1 MIALLRLM
9 RPHFLLGGV
18 LLFALGVAAVGGISA
33 TAYVLGQAMVSA
45 VQLTAHV
52 VNEFADAASD
62 AAVRNRTWFSGGSGA
77 IADGSVTRS
86 TALRTAW
93 VTSSIAV
100 VSIALVSIRSPGAG
114 AIGAVALLVAW
125 AYSVEPIRLLGT
137 GLGEIITTLVV
148 AAGVP
153 LAGALTG
160 GGRSTTELWWAI
172 GVLIPLHL
180 GMMLGFE
187 LPDVESDRS
196 AGKRVLAV
204 RLGTATT
211 RRIIEALFASGGV
224 VLGAGVIYGALPTSA
239 SWAGVAAAPAL
250 LTALGMARD
259 RWGLVTLAAV
269 ATLVAAATG
278 LTVALG
284 A

>member
-9 RPHFLLGGV
+9 RLHFLFGGV
-18 LLFALGVAAVGGISA
+18 LLFALGVAAVDGISA
-33 TAYVLGQAMVSA
+33 TAYALGQAMVSA
-45 VQLTAHV
+45 IQLTAHV
-52 VNEFADAASD
+52 VNEYADAAAD
-62 AAVRNRTWFSGGSGA
+62 AAVRNRTWFSGGSRA

-100 VSIALVSIRSPGAG
+100 ASIALVSIGSPGAG
-114 AIGAVALLVAW
+114 AVGAVALLVAW
-125 AYSVEPIRLLGT
+125 GYSIEPIRLLGT
-137 GLGEIITTLVV
+137 GVGEIITTLVV

-153 LAGALTG
+153 LAGALAG
-160 GGRSTTELWWAI
+160 GGGATTELWWAI
-172 GVLIPLHL
+172 GILIPIHL

-204 RLGTATT
+204 RLGNAAT
-211 RRIIEALFASGGV
+211 RRLTAALFASGGV
-224 VLGAGVIYGALPTSA
+224 VLGAGLVLEALPTSA

-250 LTALGMARD
+250 LTAVGVARV
-259 RWGLVTLAAV
+259 RWGLVTFGAV

-278 LTVALG
+278 LTAALAG
-284 A
+284 